1 MILFTMPSLTDLLIT
16 LGIGLAAGLIASFVM
31 NTKGGLI
38 RNIIIGIIGGF
49 VGSFVFGLI
58 GIHWDGILGSI
69 GTSAIGACILIVV
82 GKVLF
87 K

>member
-1 MILFTMPSLTDLLIT
+1 MSLEQIITSLLI
-16 LGIGLAAGLIASFVM
+16 GAIAGTIAGFLMGS
-31 NTKGGLI
+31 KGGLL
-38 RNIIIGIIGGF
+38 RNIVIGIIGGF
-49 VGSFVFGLI
+49 IGTYVFGLV
-58 GIHWDGILGSI
+58 GLHWDGILGAI

>member
-1 MILFTMPSLTDLLIT
+1 MSLEQILTSLLIGAVAGT
-16 LGIGLAAGLIASFVM
+16 IGGFLMGS
-31 NTKGGLI
+31 KGGLI

-49 VGSFVFGLI
+49 VGTYVFGLI
-58 GIHWDGILGSI
+58 GLHWDGILGAI
-69 GTSAIGACILIVV
+69 GTSSIGACILIVV

>member
-1 MILFTMPSLTDLLIT
+1 MSLEAILTSLLVGGIAGT
-16 LGIGLAAGLIASFVM
+16 LPGFLMGS
-31 NTKGGLI
+31 KGGLI

-49 VGSFVFGLI
+49 IGTWVFGLI
-58 GIHWDGILGSI
+58 GIHWSGILGAI
-69 GTSAIGACILIVV
+69 GTSAIGACILIVL

>member
-1 MILFTMPSLTDLLIT
+1 MSLEAILTSLLIGAVAGT
-16 LGIGLAAGLIASFVM
+16 IGGFLMGS
-31 NTKGGLI
+31 KGGLI

-49 VGSFVFGLI
+49 VGTWVFNLI
-58 GIHWDGILGSI
+58 GVHWSGIIGAI